1 MFTEYTASS
10 GENNIKN
17 VQDGKYETAI
27 VWLLMLIFAAAV
39 QDNVLNYYSSCD

>member
-17 VQDGKYETAI
+17 VRDGKYETAT
-27 VWLLMLIFAAAV
+27 VWLLMLLFAAVV
-39 QDNVLNYYSSCD
+39 QDYVLNYYSSCD